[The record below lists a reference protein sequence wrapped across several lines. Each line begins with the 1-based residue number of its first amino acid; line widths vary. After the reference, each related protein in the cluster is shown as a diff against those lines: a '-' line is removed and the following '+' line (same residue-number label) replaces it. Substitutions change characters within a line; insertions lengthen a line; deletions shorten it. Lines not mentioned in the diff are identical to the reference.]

1 MQSHLSRRTALT
13 CVVALSLLTGACA
26 HRPATDAAKATPI
39 VVAAN
44 PLASKA
50 GMDILKSGGTAI
62 DAAVAVQATLGLVEP
77 QSSGLG
83 GGAFMTYYDAATGR
97 VIAYDGRE
105 VAPASAKGDLFL
117 RDGQPLSY
125 AEAVTSGRATGV
137 PGAVLML
144 AAAHKDHG
152 KLPWHDLFGSSI
164 TLAETGFTISPRLGN
179 YLKSERFPQSK
190 TEDYRTYWGNGQG
203 GLKTTGDIQTNPA
216 YAETLKTLAED
227 GAAIFQSGPL
237 VDQIIARTHQGPLPG
252 DLQPSDF
259 ANYRPLE
266 QAPVCGPYRVYI
278 VCAPP
283 PPSSGVSLIQGLQL
297 LERFPMAAWG
307 KDDARGWSALIEAE
321 KLMYADRDQY
331 VADPAFVR
339 VPTEGLIDP
348 AYVAERAAMITPGTP
363 SPAPKAGTPPLKD
376 EDVIVVMAPD
386 NTHEPAGTSHFV
398 IMDAYGNAVSMTTTV
413 ESVFGTGR
421 MVGGFFL
428 NNQLTDFS
436 FSPVMADGQK
446 AANAVEGGKRPRSSM
461 SPVIVLD
468 KDRKV
473 VALIGSPGGSN
484 ILGYNLKTLVATLDW
499 GMTVQDAAALPNVIA
514 RGDSLRIE
522 TGRMNPEVVT
532 ALTNMGYTITPSAGE
547 ESGIHGIMRAPDG
560 TFDGGADPR
569 REGVVLKGQ
578 P

>member
-1 MQSHLSRRTALT
+1 MHSHLSRRTAV
-13 CVVALSLLTGACA
+13 CSIIALGLLMGACA
-26 HRPATDAAKATPI
+26 HQPTTEPARVTPI

-50 GMDILKSGGTAI
+50 GMDILSAGGTAV

-97 VIAYDGRE
+97 VITYDGRE
-105 VAPASAKGDLFL
+105 VAPASAQSDLFL
-117 RDGQPLSY
+117 RDGKPLSY
-125 AEAVTSGRATGV
+125 GEAVVSGRATGV

-144 AAAHKDHG
+144 AAAQKDHG

-164 TLAETGFTISPRLGN
+164 KLAETGFTISLRLGN
-179 YLKSERFPQSK
+179 YLKSERFAQSK

-203 GLKTTGDIQTNPA
+203 DLKTTGDIHTNPA
-216 YAETLKTLAED
+216 YAETLKTLAKD

-252 DLQPSDF
+252 DLQRSDF

-266 QAPVCGPYRVYI
+266 QEPVCGSYRVYI
-278 VCAPP
+278 VCAPQ

-297 LERFPMAAWG
+297 LERFPMNAWG

-321 KLMYADRDQY
+321 KLMYADRDQH

-348 AYVAERAAMITPGTP
+348 AYVAERAATITPGTP
-363 SPAPKAGTPPLKD
+363 SPAPKAGTPPTS
-376 EDVIVVMAPD
+376 VAFAAD

-436 FSPVMADGQK
+436 FSPVM
-446 AANAVEGGKRPRSSM
+446 
-461 SPVIVLD
+461 
-468 KDRKV
+468 
-473 VALIGSPGGSN
+473 SN
-484 ILGYNLKTLVATLDW
+484 ILGYNLKTLVAVLDW
-499 GMTVQDAAALPNVIA
+499 GMSVSEAAALPNVIA

-522 TGRMNPEVVT
+522 TGRMKPEVVT
-532 ALTNMGYTITPSAGE
+532 ALTDMGYTITASAGE
-547 ESGIHGIMRAPDG
+547 ESGIHGILRQSDG
-560 TFDGGADPR
+560 SYDGGADPR
-569 REGVVLKGQ
+569 REGVVLKGSK
-578 P
+578 

>member
-1 MQSHLSRRTALT
+1 MHNHLSRRTALT
-13 CVVALSLLTGACA
+13 SVVALSLFIGACA
-26 HRPATDAAKATPI
+26 HVSATETAKTTPI

-50 GMDILKSGGTAI
+50 GMDILNAGGTAI

-83 GGAFMTYYDAATGR
+83 GGAFMTYHDAKSKTLT
-97 VIAYDGRE
+97 AYDGRE
-105 VAPASAKGDLFL
+105 VAPATADGNLFM
-117 RDGQPLSY
+117 RDGKPLPFG
-125 AEAVTSGRATGV
+125 EAIVSGRATGV
-137 PGAVLML
+137 PGAVIML
-144 AAAHKDHG
+144 EAAHKDHG

-164 TLAETGFTISPRLGN
+164 TLAESGFTISPRLGN
-179 YLKSERFPQSK
+179 YLKSERFPQSR

-203 GLKTTGDIQTNPA
+203 GLKTTGDIQTNLA
-216 YAETLKTLAED
+216 YAATLKTLAKD
-227 GAAIFQSGPL
+227 GAAIFKSGPL

-297 LERFPMAAWG
+297 LERFPMGAWG

-321 KLMYADRDQY
+321 KLMYVDRDQY

-339 VPTEGLIDP
+339 VPTEGMIDP
-348 AYVAERAAMITPGTP
+348 AYVVERAAMITPGTP
-363 SPAPKAGTPPLKD
+363 SPAPKAGTPPTSVAL
-376 EDVIVVMAPD
+376 APD
-386 NTHEPAGTSHFV
+386 NTLEPAGTSHFV
-398 IMDAYGNAVSMTTTV
+398 IIDAYGNAVSMTTTV
-413 ESVFGTGR
+413 ESFFGTGR

-446 AANAVEGGKRPRSSM
+446 AANSVEGSKRPRSSM

-468 KDRKV
+468 KDHKV

-484 ILGYNLKTLVATLDW
+484 ILGYNLKTLVAVLDW
-499 GMTVQDAAALPNVIA
+499 GMSVSDAAALPNVIA

-522 TGRMNPEVVT
+522 TGRMNPAVVT
-532 ALTNMGYTITPSAGE
+532 SLTGMGYNITASAGE
-547 ESGIHGIMRAPDG
+547 ESGIHGIMRTPDG
-560 TFDGGADPR
+560 SYDGGADPR